1 MDYTLVRSNRKTVAI
16 QLQKDGRVV
25 VRAPKRLAV
34 YRIEAFV
41 KEKQGWI
48 EQHQKRLQEQQS
60 QKESFCLSDGQFP
73 LDASDADDQ
82 REDALLAASGRFFAG
97 G

>member
-48 EQHQKRLQEQQS
+48 EQHQKRLQESYRKQIGYLKHRNLVIRRSAMQH
-60 QKESFCLSDGQFP
+60 P
-73 LDASDADDQ
+73 
-82 REDALLAASGRFFAG
+82 LLAEGC
-97 G
+97 